1 MSRRGATLLETVASL
16 GLFSLLS
23 LLLFAAFRSGTE
35 LWRSV
40 DQRATGLGKLHPVQR
55 ALALDILSSSAENL
69 DSARLPTP
77 GNGDAVWMLS
87 ALDRN
92 ETDPRA
98 ERFKRDSS
106 GSPEWQRNVI
116 YYLVRPSDHDDLVGY
131 SCNVDPDPEGD
142 AFCPHK
148 LLIRKIVNHPAS
160 PERLLTSAEVQA
172 YLTSPTG
179 FDMTSFSGESGLE
192 EAKVLAAN
200 LLWFEA
206 VEHSLDNRFIELDLR
221 VASLQEATRGAAVGR
236 EPLTR
241 FTFGQRVTL
250 FPGIE
255 GPP

>member
-1 MSRRGATLLETVASL
+1 MNRRGTTLLETVASL

-40 DQRATGLGKLHPVQR
+40 DQRASGLAKLHPVQR
-55 ALALDILSSSAENL
+55 ALALDILSSSADSL
-69 DSARLPTP
+69 DSVRLSST

-87 ALDRN
+87 ALDRS
-92 ETDPRA
+92 EIDPRA
-98 ERFKRDSS
+98 ERFKRDTS
-106 GSPEWQRNVI
+106 GSPEWQRNVV
-116 YYLVRPSDHDDLVGY
+116 YYLVRPANHDDLVGF

-142 AFCPHK
+142 AYCPHK
-148 LLIRKIVNHPAS
+148 ILIRKIVNHPSS

-172 YLTSPTG
+172 YLTSPNG
-179 FDMTSFSGESGLE
+179 LDMSSFSGESGLE
-192 EAKVLAAN
+192 EAKVLAVN
-200 LLWFEA
+200 MLWFEA
-206 VEHSLDNRFIELDLR
+206 VEHSLGNRFIELDLR